1 MSRVVWS
8 AGSLTGAYSSCW
20 ELPERGREAVYPAH
34 KNSGPLY
41 LLPQLHW
48 YQMEAIIVLGS
59 GLLFTLPLDLAASAD
74 RFSSPSSPPP

>member
-20 ELPERGREAVYPAH
+20 ELPERGRGAVFPAH
-34 KNSGPLY
+34 KDNGPLY

-48 YQMEAIIVLGS
+48 YQMEAIIVLDLGC
-59 GLLFTLPLDLAASAD
+59 LLCLWI
-74 RFSSPSSPPP
+74 